1 MIFLELSG
9 NGRLWAVSCPDGKIV
24 LSVTGIRSGN
34 GRIWTV
40 CGPGLETV
48 FSVDGSR
55 VGNGNRIRGYAPVPG
70 IGGK

>member
-1 MIFLELSG
+1 MYFRELSG
-9 NGRLWAVSCPDGKIV
+9 NGRIWVVSYPDGKIV
-24 LSVTGIRSGN
+24 LSVTSIRFGN

-40 CGPGLETV
+40 FCPARETV